1 MPQAALA
8 GKSLTDAGVKL
19 GFAPDTAVFVNGSP
33 IAVAGVA
40 VDCHQHGNQTVCS
53 VVQLGSP
60 DVTAGGKMVV
70 RVDDQ
75 ALCGHKVIIGS
86 FDVSVN

>member
-8 GKSLTDAGVKL
+8 GFSLVDAPTKL
-19 GFAPDTAVFVNGSP
+19 GFAPSTGVFVNGQP

-40 VDCHQHGNQTVCS
+40 VDCHNHGNSVICS
-53 VVQLGSP
+53 EVRIGSP
-60 DVTAGGKMVV
+60 DVFAGGKQVV

-75 ALCGHKVIIGS
+75 ALCGHKIIMGS
-86 FDVSVN
+86 LNVRIN